1 VGFYEEQV
9 LPRVIDVML
18 GNKQML
24 ELRRRALRDVRG
36 TVLELGFG
44 SGTNLPAYPPAVT
57 RVLAVDPSGTG
68 YRLSARRRAR
78 SPIEVHYVGLDG
90 EHLDLPAE
98 SVDDAASTWTLCTI
112 PDAAQAL
119 REVARVLRPGGRLFF
134 LEHGRSDD
142 GRVARRQD
150 RWNGLQRCVA
160 GGCNLNRD
168 MEALVSASPLELED
182 LARFTI
188 VGPKT
193 HSAMYAG
200 AAVKA

>member
-1 VGFYEEQV
+1 VKVYEEQV
-9 LPRVIDVML
+9 LPRVIDVVL
-18 GNKQML
+18 GTSQML

-57 RVLAVDPSGTG
+57 QVLAVDPSGTG
-68 YRLSARRRAR
+68 FRLSAKRRSR

-90 EHLDLPAE
+90 EHLDLPDE
-98 SVDDAASTWTLCTI
+98 SVDAAVSTWTLCTI

-119 REVARVLRPGGRLFF
+119 REVTRVLRPGGRLTF

-142 GRVARRQD
+142 PRVARRQD
-150 RWNGLQRCVA
+150 RWNGLQRRVA

-168 MEALVSASPLELED
+168 MEQLVAASPLELED
-182 LARFTI
+182 LSRFTI
-188 VGPKT
+188 VGPKAL
-193 HSAMYAG
+193 SSMYAG
-200 AAVKA
+200 TAVKP

>member
-1 VGFYEEQV
+1 VGVYEEQV
-9 LPRVIDVML
+9 LPRVIDVVL
-18 GNKQML
+18 GTPQML
-24 ELRRRALRDVRG
+24 ELRRRALRNVHG

-68 YRLSARRRAR
+68 FQLSARRRAR

-90 EHLDLPAE
+90 EHLDLPAG
-98 SVDDAASTWTLCTI
+98 SVDDAVSTWTLCTI
-112 PDAAQAL
+112 PDAAQAI
-119 REVARVLRPGGRLFF
+119 REVARVLRPGGRLAF

-142 GRVARRQD
+142 PRVAHRQD
-150 RWNGLQRCVA
+150 RWNGLQRRVA

-168 MEALVSASPLELED
+168 MAELISASPLELED

-188 VGPKT
+188 LGPKT
-193 HSAMYAG
+193 HSTMYAG
-200 AAVKA
+200 TAVKA